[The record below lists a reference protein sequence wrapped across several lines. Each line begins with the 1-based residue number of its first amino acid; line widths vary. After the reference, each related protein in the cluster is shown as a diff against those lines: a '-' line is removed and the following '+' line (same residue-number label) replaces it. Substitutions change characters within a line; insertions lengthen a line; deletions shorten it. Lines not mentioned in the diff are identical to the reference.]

1 MRPEKSSRSHPVFAL
16 VLTSAPIL
24 AFLSAFPSHAINR
37 PSARDQSLES
47 QSKKFYDSN
56 LVSAPVIP
64 GQTGDAKKKPAP
76 TPIPPPPKQH
86 YFNYF
91 AEFAGPSADFAL
103 PLESYSPYGDD
114 YVPLNLY
121 QSIDYAYAFNNNN
134 RLGTNISTIWNF
146 QNEVIDKSGNIR
158 AYSNR
163 LTFFDPTI
171 YYQYYN
177 LFTNQYSWVNGK
189 VSLDLPLSDFSRQV
203 GYQTGLYNSYT
214 WNFKIKDPA
223 YYFNLNFDGW
233 LFFYDPKEGWNRF
246 QFAVGHEWGVHF
258 NPTWTL
264 HTSSVFDL
272 AFRAQGSGAYQYS
285 ENNVDRLRVT
295 MRCNI
300 QPDVFQIGAFAQTPV
315 FDMALNRVML
325 GLNMNWWF

>member
-1 MRPEKSSRSHPVFAL
+1 MFLLTGNGFAA
-16 VLTSAPIL
+16 S
-24 AFLSAFPSHAINR
+24 NR
-37 PSARDQSLES
+37 PSYRDPSLHE
-47 QSKKFYDSN
+47 QTKNFYDQN
-56 LVSAPVIP
+56 LVSKP
-64 GQTGDAKKKPAP
+64 QTDPKKKPTP
-76 TPIPPPPKQH
+76 TPKPEFKNH

-121 QSIDYAYAFNNNN
+121 QSIDYAYAFDNNN
-134 RLGTNISTIWNF
+134 RLGTVISTIWNF
-146 QNEVIDKSGNIR
+146 DHEAIDKSGNVR
-158 AYSNR
+158 AYSKR

-171 YYQYYN
+171 YYQFYN
-177 LFTNQYSWVNGK
+177 LFTNHYSWVNGK
-189 VSLDLPLSDFSRQV
+189 VSIDLPMSDFSRQV
-203 GYQTGLYNSYT
+203 GYQTGIYNTYS
-214 WNFKIKDPA
+214 WNFKLGDPK

-246 QFAVGHEWGVHF
+246 QFAVGHEWGVNF

-272 AFRAQGSGAYQYS
+272 AFRSQGSGNYQYS

-295 MRCNI
+295 LRWNI
-300 QPDVFQIGAFAQTPV
+300 DPGAFQVGAFVQSPIYDHA
-315 FDMALNRVML
+315 FDRIML
-325 GLNMNWWF
+325 GLNTNLWF